1 MGSGHVSSFTRHRDA
16 AAVRALLLAAALGVG
31 CASPTFPSGET
42 PPQTTAGVKSE
53 LYRVGSSDQLTVRVL
68 PDPAIE
74 RTVVVRPDG
83 YFSLDLIGDVEAAG
97 KTPAEIATD
106 VENRMQE
113 FRQSPSVSVTLEGPM
128 SNAVA
133 VLGEVNSPTLF
144 PLARD
149 TRVSEAIAMAGGA
162 TNLAAASRVRV
173 IRQSASGEGEVLYLA
188 NLDNIQ
194 GGISQTDMLL
204 QRGDMVFVPPA
215 ATVEAGYALRRFLF
229 PFEQLMRTV
238 VGPLV
243 GLALR

>member
-1 MGSGHVSSFTRHRDA
+1 MRFRPVSPSARRA
-16 AAVRALLLAAALGVG
+16 ELPAVRLLLLLAAAAVG
-31 CASPTFPSGET
+31 CASPTFPGGQE
-42 PPQTTAGVKSE
+42 PPQTPVGVKSD
-53 LYRVGSSDQLTVRVL
+53 LYRVGASDQLTIRVL

-74 RTVVVRPDG
+74 RTVIVRPDG

-97 KTPAEIATD
+97 KTPSEIAAD
-106 VENRMQE
+106 VEARMQE
-113 FRQSPSVSVTLEGPM
+113 FRQSPSASVSLDGPL
-128 SNAVA
+128 SNAIA

-144 PLARD
+144 PLDRD
-149 TRVSEAIAMAGGA
+149 TRVSEAIARAGGA

-173 IRQSASGEGEVLYLA
+173 IRKTGAEEVLYLA

-229 PFEQLMRTV
+229 PFEQLMRTI

>member
-1 MGSGHVSSFTRHRDA
+1 MRFRLVSSSARFGDTT
-16 AAVRALLLAAALGVG
+16 AVRVLLLAAALGFG
-31 CASPTFPSGET
+31 CASPVFPGGET
-42 PPQTTAGVKSE
+42 PPQTAAGVKSD
-53 LYRVGSSDQLTVRVL
+53 LYRVGASDQLTIRVL

-74 RTVVVRPDG
+74 RTVIVRPDG

-113 FRQSPSVSVTLEGPM
+113 FRQSPSASVSLEGPM

-144 PLARD
+144 PLDRD
-149 TRVSEAIAMAGGA
+149 TRVSEAIARAGGA
-162 TNLAAASRVRV
+162 TNLAAASRVRI
-173 IRQSASGEGEVLYLA
+173 IRKSASGTEEVLYLA

-238 VGPLV
+238 VGPLL
-243 GLALR
+243 GFALR

>member
-1 MGSGHVSSFTRHRDA
+1 
-16 AAVRALLLAAALGVG
+16 
-31 CASPTFPSGET
+31 
-42 PPQTTAGVKSE
+42 
-53 LYRVGSSDQLTVRVL
+53 
-68 PDPAIE
+68 
-74 RTVVVRPDG
+74 
-83 YFSLDLIGDVEAAG
+83 
-97 KTPAEIATD
+97 
-106 VENRMQE
+106 
-113 FRQSPSVSVTLEGPM
+113 M

-173 IRQSASGEGEVLYLA
+173 IRKSASGTDEVLYLA

-215 ATVEAGYALRRFLF
+215 ATVEAGYALRRILF
-229 PFEQLMRTV
+229 PLEQLMRTL
-238 VGPLV
+238 VGPLM
-243 GLALR
+243 GLAFR